1 MKRSILLILA
11 FLLSACIAQP
21 ALEPTPT
28 AGAPLMLKSEDN
40 PYAPQTDDIDKQQ
53 AGVILTSLNLLERTD
68 LVPVR
73 TELNI
78 LGSMP
83 SVCNDLRVKVNP
95 PTDDYRVFIEIYSL
109 VDSGLNCEN
118 VFQQFKTTITL
129 GIYSPGQ
136 YTVWVNGTYIGIF
149 TSY

>member
-1 MKRSILLILA
+1 MKRSILLFLA
-11 FLLSACIAQP
+11 LILSACITQP
-21 ALEPTPT
+21 APEVIPT
-28 AGAPLMLKSEDN
+28 AGRPLVLRSEDN
-40 PYAPQTDDIDKQQ
+40 PYAPQTGDIDKQQ

-83 SVCNDLRVKVNP
+83 SVCNELRVKVNP
-95 PTDDYRVFIEIYSL
+95 PTTDYQVRIEIYSL

-129 GIYSPGQ
+129 GIYSQGQ
-136 YTVWVNGTYIGIF
+136 YSVWVNGTYIGVF